1 MTEPISIS
9 RGNLR
14 KNNIGKNQVRPPVVE
29 HSHEEFQPIVGG
41 SADVSISYHLPGG
54 VASESSISYG
64 PSISIPS
71 SSSDPGGPPAPASSS
86 VPPPLQETD
95 LPQEIE
101 EGNIE
106 YKLKIVDPTP
116 ERFCQ
121 LVSQL
126 KWRLM
131 EGQGEAIYEL
141 GVEDDGTLRGLKEE
155 DMEKSIQSLHRMCKE
170 LDAECSI
177 VCKRKGR
184 EGQVAQMLVRRKSV
198 SPDEI
203 IGIRIAVCGN
213 VDSGKSTLVG
223 VLTSGKLDNGR
234 GRARLNVFNHK
245 HEIECGRTS
254 SVSEQILGFNA
265 RGETVNSLPSS
276 RSLSWSEIV
285 ADSTKLISFYDLAG
299 HEKYLKTTISG
310 MTGNQPDF
318 CLLLVGANMGV
329 TRMTREHL
337 GLAVALRV
345 PIIVVLT
352 KIDMC
357 PPNVLRQTIGQ
368 LTNLLKMR
376 TVRKVP
382 FGVKNAADVVTA
394 VKNLQND
401 KFVPVF
407 RLSSVTG
414 AGIDLLRNFFNLLHP
429 RISWVNLVNNPPE
442 VLIDETYF
450 ITGVGTVVAGTVSGG
465 VVHDN
470 SKMLLGPDSNG
481 NFKPVSIKS
490 IHARRQP
497 VKHVPAGQSAGFAL
511 KKIKRSTVH
520 KGMALVHPS
529 AKPVAIWGFEAK
541 IVVLYHSTTIAVNYQ
556 PVIQCL
562 TIRQSAK
569 ITHME
574 ESVLRTGDKA
584 IVRFRFLYHPVYLKH
599 GMRMVFREGRCKGI
613 GVVTKLFDAKDQV
626 VTGCHQAEDP
636 PPVGTPSRVILQSA
650 TAPISPTSAST
661 DEAFESSLP
670 SPSSLE

>member
-1 MTEPISIS
+1 MS
-9 RGNLR
+9 
-14 KNNIGKNQVRPPVVE
+14 
-29 HSHEEFQPIVGG
+29 
-41 SADVSISYHLPGG
+41 
-54 VASESSISYG
+54 
-64 PSISIPS
+64 
-71 SSSDPGGPPAPASSS
+71 
-86 VPPPLQETD
+86 PLSGLD

-116 ERFCQ
+116 ERFAQ
-121 LVSQL
+121 LVSQM

-141 GVEDDGTLRGLKEE
+141 GVEDDGTLRGLSEA
-155 DMEKSIQSLHRMCKE
+155 DLDASIRTLERMCRE
-170 LDAECSI
+170 LEAECSV
-177 VCKRKGR
+177 VCRRKGR
-184 EGQVAQMLVRRKSV
+184 NGQVAQMLVRRSKV

-276 RSLSWSEIV
+276 RGFSWAEIV
-285 ADSTKLISFYDLAG
+285 AGSSKLISFYDLAG

-329 TRMTREHL
+329 TRMTREHM

-345 PIIVVLT
+345 PIVVVLT

-357 PPNVLRQTIGQ
+357 PPNVLSQTIAT

-376 TVRKVP
+376 TVQKVP
-382 FGVKNAADVVTA
+382 FGVKNQQDVLTA
-394 VKNLQND
+394 IKNIQQND

-414 AGIDLLRNFFNLLHP
+414 VGIDLLRSFLNLLHP
-429 RISWVNLVNNPPE
+429 RITWSSLLNNPPE

-465 VVHDN
+465 VIQSN
-470 SKMLLGPDSNG
+470 SSLLLGPDANG
-481 NFKPVSIKS
+481 QFKPVQIRS
-490 IHARRQP
+490 IHARKRP

-520 KGMALVHPS
+520 KGMVLVSPA
-529 AKPVAIWGFEAK
+529 AKPVPIWGFEAK
-541 IVVLYHSTTIAVNYQ
+541 IVVLYHSTTISVNYQ
-556 PVIQCL
+556 PVVQCL
-562 TIRQSAK
+562 TIRQSAR
-569 ITHME
+569 ITEME
-574 ESVLRTGDKA
+574 KSVLRTGDKA
-584 IVRFRFLYHPVYLKH
+584 LVRFRFLYHPVYLKH

-613 GVVTKLFDAKDQV
+613 GVVTRIFDVNDKQ

-636 PPVGTPSRVILQSA
+636 PPMGTPPRFLFQPLGAEPPTLVDEALMEAHTSTPVSASSSLTPPLAAPRAASSSPLVIDEPKSP
-650 TAPISPTSAST
+650 PISQ
-661 DEAFESSLP
+661 
-670 SPSSLE
+670 